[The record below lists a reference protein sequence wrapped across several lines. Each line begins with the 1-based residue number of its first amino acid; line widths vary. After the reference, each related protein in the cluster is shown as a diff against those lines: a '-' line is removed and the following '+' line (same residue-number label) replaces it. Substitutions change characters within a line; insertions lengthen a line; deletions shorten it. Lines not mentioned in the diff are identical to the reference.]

1 MNDNESLNLD
11 MKALAYFGKAYLKI
25 PRVIL
30 DKLFSD
36 NKNDRLIGKMHLLLY
51 CICNYADGY
60 VTVDG
65 QLMFCKR
72 GECITSQEDLAKKL
86 EVCRRTVKR
95 HLDTLANNSLIE
107 VRRIGDHLNLRV
119 CGYDQFIASTSPFAP
134 ETSAVCRTKEE
145 KNINQDNT
153 PRFDLL
159 KYLYQ

>member
-72 GECITSQEDLAKKL
+72 GE
-86 EVCRRTVKR
+86 
-95 HLDTLANNSLIE
+95 
-107 VRRIGDHLNLRV
+107 
-119 CGYDQFIASTSPFAP
+119 
-134 ETSAVCRTKEE
+134 
-145 KNINQDNT
+145 
-153 PRFDLL
+153 
-159 KYLYQ
+159 